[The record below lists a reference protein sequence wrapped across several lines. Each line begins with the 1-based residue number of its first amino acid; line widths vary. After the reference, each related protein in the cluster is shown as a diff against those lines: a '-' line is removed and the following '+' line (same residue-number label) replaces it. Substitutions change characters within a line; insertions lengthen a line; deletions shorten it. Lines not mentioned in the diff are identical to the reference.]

1 MDIEHLDFSYGLQPI
16 FQDATV
22 HINRNDHVGLVGVNG
37 AGKST
42 LFHLILKDLEPDY
55 GKIRIPEHTRFAYL
69 PQVLKDEFLYMDS
82 TVLEYLETG
91 RPLKKLENDLKKA
104 YENACI
110 ENEKESK
117 FYLKKAGQIQSLIDF
132 YEPFR
137 AEETL
142 LEIVQGLQ
150 IFDLL
155 DEPLKNLSGGEKS
168 KVAFAHLLYSKPDLI
183 LLDEPT
189 NHLDAESKNYV
200 MNYLKNYCG
209 TILVISHDLTFLNEV
224 TNKTLY
230 LNKLTHQME
239 LFNGSFSKFKRRKEE
254 EKNAKVRLLE
264 KQEREEE
271 KLKRIIA
278 KYIRGNEKKA
288 NIAKDRQKKLAK
300 IEKNKVI
307 LEKKYKETKFQLEIK
322 EKGDFYPLTI
332 DHITFGYNE
341 DNLLYDD
348 LSFQM
353 LRGERYLIVGEN
365 GIGKSTLLKLIVGN
379 LKPIEGKIVL
389 GKNVSIGYYAQ
400 EHEQLDENKT
410 IVEQFLTKDLTFL
423 RGVLGKFL
431 FFGDDIF
438 KKVSILSPGERSRI
452 ALAKLAL
459 EKANFLVLDEPTNH
473 LDPETQEIMAQTFLE
488 YPGTMLVVSHNPE
501 FVSKLNIQKMIC
513 LPSGKVIDYDEE
525 VVRAIH
531 LLIENKDLEF

>member
-239 LFNGSFSKFKRRKEE
+239 LFNGSFSQFKSRKEE

-300 IEKNKVI
+300 IEINKVI
-307 LEKKYKETKFQLEIK
+307 LEKNIK
-322 EKGDFYPLTI
+322 K
-332 DHITFGYNE
+332 
-341 DNLLYDD
+341 
-348 LSFQM
+348 Q
-353 LRGERYLIVGEN
+353 
-365 GIGKSTLLKLIVGN
+365 
-379 LKPIEGKIVL
+379 
-389 GKNVSIGYYAQ
+389 
-400 EHEQLDENKT
+400 
-410 IVEQFLTKDLTFL
+410 
-423 RGVLGKFL
+423 
-431 FFGDDIF
+431 
-438 KKVSILSPGERSRI
+438 
-452 ALAKLAL
+452 
-459 EKANFLVLDEPTNH
+459 NF
-473 LDPETQEIMAQTFLE
+473 
-488 YPGTMLVVSHNPE
+488 S
-501 FVSKLNIQKMIC
+501 
-513 LPSGKVIDYDEE
+513 
-525 VVRAIH
+525 
-531 LLIENKDLEF
+531 